1 MKQAAQ
7 PRIIRGSDMRNILFL
22 NIILW
27 FSWLAPATAAD
38 SMMAPDALA
47 KSVTEEVLA
56 IIRAD
61 KDIQAGSQK
70 KVLELVETKIVPHFN
85 FAGMTR
91 IALGKNWSQANA
103 EQRKALTN
111 EFRALLIRTYT
122 TAFTQYKNQT
132 VEYRALRLAPS
143 DNDVVV
149 KSFIKQPSGQPIA
162 VDYNMEKTDAGWKV
176 YNLKIEG
183 ISLVENYR
191 NTFNTE
197 IQKSGIDGLIKT
209 LADRNKSL
217 AQSQVVQK

>member
-1 MKQAAQ
+1 
-7 PRIIRGSDMRNILFL
+7 MRNILFL
-22 NIILW
+22 NIILGIFW
-27 FSWLAPATAAD
+27 FAPVTAAD
-38 SMMAPDALA
+38 SVMAPDALA

-61 KDIQAGSQK
+61 KDIQAGNQK
-70 KVLELVETKIVPHFN
+70 KVLDLVETKIVPHFN

-103 EQRKALTN
+103 DQRKALIN

-132 VEYRALRLAPS
+132 VEYRPLRLAPS

>member
-1 MKQAAQ
+1 MHK
-7 PRIIRGSDMRNILFL
+7 ILFL
-22 NIILW
+22 NIILGIFW
-27 FSWLAPATAAD
+27 FAPATAAD
-38 SMMAPDALA
+38 SAMAPDALA

-61 KDIQAGSQK
+61 KDIQAGNQK
-70 KVLELVETKIVPHFN
+70 KVLDLVETKIVPHFN

-132 VEYRALRLAPS
+132 VEYRPLRLAPS

-162 VDYNMEKTDAGWKV
+162 VDYNMEKTDAGWRV

>member
-1 MKQAAQ
+1 MLGGV
-7 PRIIRGSDMRNILFL
+7 PVF
-22 NIILW
+22 
-27 FSWLAPATAAD
+27 AAD
-38 SMMAPDALA
+38 AMTPDALA
-47 KSVTEEVLA
+47 KNVTEEVLA

-61 KDIQAGSQK
+61 KDIQAGNQK
-70 KVLELVETKIVPHFN
+70 KVLDLVETKIVPHFN
-85 FAGMTR
+85 FAGMTQ
-91 IALGKNWSQANA
+91 IALGKNWRQASA

-132 VEYRALRLAPS
+132 VEYRPLRLAPG

-176 YNLKIEG
+176 YNMKIEG

-197 IQKSGIDGLIKT
+197 IQKGGIDGLIKT

-217 AQSQVVQK
+217 AQSQVVQR

>member
-1 MKQAAQ
+1 
-7 PRIIRGSDMRNILFL
+7 MRNILFL
-22 NIILW
+22 NIILGL
-27 FSWLAPATAAD
+27 FWLAPATAAD
-38 SMMAPDALA
+38 SMMAPDVLA

-61 KDIQAGSQK
+61 KDIQAGNQK
-70 KVLELVETKIVPHFN
+70 KVLDLVETKIVPHFN

-103 EQRKALTN
+103 EQRKALTS

-132 VEYRALRLAPS
+132 VEYRPLRLAPS

>member
-1 MKQAAQ
+1 
-7 PRIIRGSDMRNILFL
+7 MRNILFL
-22 NIILW
+22 NIILGLLW
-27 FSWLAPATAAD
+27 IAPATAAD
-38 SMMAPDALA
+38 MMAPDALA

-61 KDIQAGSQK
+61 KDIQAGNQK
-70 KVLELVETKIVPHFN
+70 KVLDLVETKIVPHFN

-132 VEYRALRLAPS
+132 VEYRPLRLAPS

-162 VDYNMEKTDAGWKV
+162 VDYNMEKTDGGWKV

>member
-1 MKQAAQ
+1 MHK
-7 PRIIRGSDMRNILFL
+7 ILFL
-22 NIILW
+22 NIILGIFW
-27 FSWLAPATAAD
+27 FAPATAAD
-38 SMMAPDALA
+38 SAMAPDALA

-61 KDIQAGSQK
+61 KDIQAGNQK
-70 KVLELVETKIVPHFN
+70 KVLDLVETKIVPHFN

-132 VEYRALRLAPS
+132 VEYRPLRLAPS